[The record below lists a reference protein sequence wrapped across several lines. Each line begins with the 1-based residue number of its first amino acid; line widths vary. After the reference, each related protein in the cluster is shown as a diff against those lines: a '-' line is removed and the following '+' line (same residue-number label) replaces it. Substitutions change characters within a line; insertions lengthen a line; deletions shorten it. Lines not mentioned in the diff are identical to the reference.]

1 MSKVTVAS
9 LKAERET
16 LLKLIADL
24 TAKSDSKPKKRGR
37 PSKSPATGAQFVVT
51 RDIEKSLKYGV
62 DYCTISFVGCSSKH
76 DMSEEQIAGLKAIKA
91 VRWGQQG
98 KGKFRW
104 NGSAW
109 SGRLDM
115 VPSIVK

>member
-1 MSKVTVAS
+1 MAKVTVAS
-9 LKAERET
+9 LKAEREA
-16 LLKLIADL
+16 LLKLIAEL
-24 TAKSDSKPKKRGR
+24 TAKSQSDSKPTKK
-37 PSKSPATGAQFVVT
+37 SKAKGAQFVVS
-51 RDIEKSLKYGV
+51 RDIEKSLKYNV
-62 DYCTISFVGCSSKH
+62 DYCTISFVGCSSKA
-76 DMSEEQIAGLKAIKA
+76 DMTEEQIAGLKAIKT

>member
-1 MSKVTVAS
+1 MSDSNLVAMQQELAELKALIAS
-9 LKAERET
+9 LSAGN
-16 LLKLIADL
+16 
-24 TAKSDSKPKKRGR
+24 PKKRGR
-37 PSKSPATGAQFVVT
+37 KKAHVTREGAQFVVS
-51 RDIEKSLKYGV
+51 RDIEKSLKYNV
-62 DYCTISFVGCSSKH
+62 DYCTISFVGCSSKA
-76 DMSEEQIAGLKAIKA
+76 DMTEEQIAGLKAIKT